1 MGKFYH
7 GLVAMKQTLKTTLI
21 LGASTN
27 EERYSYK
34 ALYKLR
40 AANHPVYALGFREGA
55 LADISIHTEHQVS
68 WNDIDTVTLYLGPAR
83 QESYYDYLLTL
94 KPRRII
100 FNPGTENVEFEKRLR
115 DAGIETEQSCTL
127 VLLATNQY

>member
-1 MGKFYH
+1 
-7 GLVAMKQTLKTTLI
+7 MKQTLKTTLI
-21 LGASTN
+21 IGASTN

-34 ALYKLR
+34 AFYKLR
-40 AANHPVYALGFREGA
+40 AADHSVYALGFREGM
-55 LADISIHTEHQVS
+55 LEDTSIHTEHQDS
-68 WNDIDTVTLYLGPAR
+68 WNDIDTITLYLGPAR

-94 KPRRII
+94 KPKRII
-100 FNPGTENVEFEKRLR
+100 FNPGTENEGFEKRLG